1 VVEQVGSKKKLSIYY
16 VFVVF
21 STWLDTLVPST
32 LSGGGQLGLLLYDF
46 WLLWLLDC
54 RSVALLAIAVSMNC
68 CVGFLF
74 FFFC

>member
-1 VVEQVGSKKKLSIYY
+1 MRKPGERLTHYY
-16 VFVVF
+16 VLVAF
-21 STWLDTLVPST
+21 STWLDTLVLST
-32 LSGGGQLGLLLYDF
+32 SSGGGQLGLLRYGF

-74 FFFC
+74 FLFVRC